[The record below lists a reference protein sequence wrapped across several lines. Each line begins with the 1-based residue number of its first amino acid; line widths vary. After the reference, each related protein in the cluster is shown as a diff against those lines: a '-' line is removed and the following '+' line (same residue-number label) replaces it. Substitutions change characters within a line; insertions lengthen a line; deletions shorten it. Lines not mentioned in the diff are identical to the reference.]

1 MVNHVVEVEWEGPR
15 TIKLTSGVEVE
26 ALPMPGGVWE
36 RLQARALELFP
47 DPEPPKREIKT
58 SFDEIEEIDD
68 LEDPAYQAAKRR
80 AESERAEWT
89 GKTAFKRFIK
99 VDLERYDEI
108 IKELDED
115 FGLSDDPVERKL
127 EFLNL
132 YAVQTQADTST
143 LMFHTMYGSILG
155 DEEVAKRLDFFR
167 RSLARG
173 SGDDADAPGA
183 DEEDGVDLQEEA
195 A

>member
-15 TIKLTSGVEVE
+15 TIRLTSGVEVQ
-26 ALPMPGGVWE
+26 ALPMPGGAWE
-36 RLQARALELFP
+36 RLQARAMELFP
-47 DPEPPKREIKT
+47 DPEAPKKEIKT
-58 SFDEIEEIDD
+58 SFGETEEVDD
-68 LEDPAYQAAKRR
+68 LEDPTYVAGKRR
-80 AESERAEWT
+80 AESDRAEWT
-89 GKTAFKRFIK
+89 GKVAFRRYIK
-99 VDLERYDEI
+99 VDLEQYEEI

-115 FGLSDDPVERKL
+115 FGLPEDPAERKL

-132 YAVQTQADTST
+132 YAIQTQADTST

-183 DEEDGVDLQEEA
+183 DEEDGLDLPEEA